1 MIKKIVL
8 SKYYINKPL
17 KKKNDLINIANLIIQ
32 VFPEYYNCFK
42 SSKVQMEK
50 IIKKLFFKKN
60 FEFQKIYTIKLG
72 KELVGVAT
80 VINSKN
86 LKISKTLGFLKMV
99 EYLGINKINK
109 AKINNLR
116 KSFTEIN
123 SSSPYLTRF
132 GINSKFRGINNFSSK
147 LMKYVLD
154 NEKKRLIAHVNKNN
168 KRALKFYLK
177 NKFKIINKKK
187 TFYLIEFK

>member
-8 SKYYINKPL
+8 SKYYIKKPL
-17 KKKNDLINIANLIIQ
+17 KKNNDLINIANLIIQ

-42 SSKVQMEK
+42 SSKAQMGK

-109 AKINNLR
+109 TKINNLR
-116 KSFTEIN
+116 NSFAEIN
-123 SSSPYLTRF
+123 SSGPYLTRF
-132 GINSKFRGINNFSSK
+132 GINSKFRGETILVQ
-147 LMKYVLD
+147 LMKYILD
-154 NEKKRLIAHVNKNN
+154 NEKMRLIAHVNKNN
-168 KRALKFYLK
+168 KRALNFYLK
-177 NKFKIINKKK
+177 
-187 TFYLIEFK
+187 

>member
-1 MIKKIVL
+1 MG
-8 SKYYINKPL
+8 
-17 KKKNDLINIANLIIQ
+17 
-32 VFPEYYNCFK
+32 
-42 SSKVQMEK
+42 K

-116 KSFTEIN
+116 NSFAEIN

-154 NEKKRLIAHVNKNN
+154 NEKMRLIAHVNKNN

-187 TFYLIEFK
+187 TFYLIGFK

>member
-8 SKYYINKPL
+8 SKYHINKPL
-17 KKKNDLINIANLIIQ
+17 KKKSDLTKIANLIIQ
-32 VFPEYYNCFK
+32 IFPEYYNCFK
-42 SSKVQMEK
+42 SSKFQLKK
-50 IIKKLFFKKN
+50 IIEKLFFKKN
-60 FEFQKIYTIKLG
+60 FEFQKIYTMKLG
-72 KELVGVAT
+72 NELVGVAT

-86 LKISKTLGFLKMV
+86 LKIAKTLGFLKMV
-99 EYLGINKINK
+99 EHLGINKINK

-132 GINSKFRGINNFSSK
+132 GINTKFRGINDFSSK
-147 LMKYVLD
+147 LMKYILD
-154 NEKKRLIAHVNKNN
+154 NEKKKLIAHVSKNN

-177 NKFKIINKKK
+177 NKFKVINKKNI
-187 TFYLIEFK
+187 FYLIEFK